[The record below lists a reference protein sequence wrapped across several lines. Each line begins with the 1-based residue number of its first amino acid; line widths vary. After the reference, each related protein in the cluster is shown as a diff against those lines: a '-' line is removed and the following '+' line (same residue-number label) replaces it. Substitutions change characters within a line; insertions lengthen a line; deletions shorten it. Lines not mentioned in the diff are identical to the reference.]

1 MARLALARRGMAWYG
16 KAKQGKINLKGKI
29 MVKKKTH
36 KNDGDLTA
44 IYPVTNDAESDI
56 NTYRPYAVQVTV
68 QGTCPILLHRFSP
81 EAVEEKANAPKNSVL
96 KKTDNLES
104 YVYRTNDGE
113 IGIPGEYICRSAQ
126 GAAKS
131 QQDPR
136 SPRKSAADLF
146 KAGLISLTDP
156 APILPQGRDSGV
168 TEWEYVD
175 RRGAPVQ
182 RNRIIRERPAFNAG
196 WRATWLLQVLSPE
209 YISSDFL
216 LAVLVDAG
224 RFQGLADYR
233 PTFGRFNIIQ
243 YEVLD
248 DDTLAKIQ
256 NQ

>member
-1 MARLALARRGMAWYG
+1 M
-16 KAKQGKINLKGKI
+16 AKQGKIKLKGKI
-29 MVKKKTH
+29 MVKKKAH

-56 NTYRPYAVQVTV
+56 DMYRPYAVQVTV
-68 QGTCPILLHRFSP
+68 QGTCPILFHRFSP
-81 EAVEEKANAPKNSVL
+81 DAVEEKANAPKNSAL
-96 KKTDNLES
+96 KKTDNTES
-104 YVYRTNDGE
+104 YLWRNADNE
-113 IGIPGEYICRSAQ
+113 IAIPGEYIKASAQ

-146 KAGLISLTDP
+146 KAGLIYLTDT
-156 APILPQGRDSGV
+156 APIIPKGRDSGV
-168 TEWEYVD
+168 TEWEYLD
-175 RRGAPVQ
+175 RRGASVQ
-182 RNRIIRERPAFNAG
+182 RSRIIRERPAFNAG

-216 LAVLVDAG
+216 LTVLVDAG

-233 PTFGRFNIIQ
+233 PTFGRFNIIE

-248 DDTLAKIQ
+248 DDTLARIQ
-256 NQ
+256 NG